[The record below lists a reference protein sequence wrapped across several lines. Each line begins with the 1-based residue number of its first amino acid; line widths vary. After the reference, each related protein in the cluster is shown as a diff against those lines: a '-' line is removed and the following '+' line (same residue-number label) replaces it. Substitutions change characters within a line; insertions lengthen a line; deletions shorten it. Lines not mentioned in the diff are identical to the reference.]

1 MEIDSL
7 GWRTDVRL
15 RQLEGA
21 RVEERADHLVIRT
34 EANPAYRWGNFLL
47 LRSPVYGGGIE
58 RWIDRF
64 QAVFPAAD
72 YVALGIDSRAGNP
85 GAEEELIAAGLS
97 IDVDT
102 VLSARA
108 LRTPARAPAGAE
120 FRALESERDWQQV
133 LELGALTAENA
144 ESSRYRKFAVRQ
156 MQAIRRVCERGHGA
170 WFGAFADGELRSSL
184 GIFSADPGV
193 ARFQGVET
201 HPEHRRQGLA
211 GNLLFAA
218 SEWARDELDAKCLVI
233 AADPNY
239 FAIEMYRSLGFAE
252 HDHKVYL
259 SRV

>member
-34 EANPAYRWGNFLL
+34 EANPGYRWGNFLL

-72 YVALGIDSRAGNP
+72 YVALGIDSRAGNR

-133 LELGALTAENA
+133 LELGASPLRMLRVLATA
-144 ESSRYRKFAVRQ
+144 SSPFARC
-156 MQAIRRVCERGHGA
+156 RR
-170 WFGAFADGELRSSL
+170 S
-184 GIFSADPGV
+184 
-193 ARFQGVET
+193 
-201 HPEHRRQGLA
+201 
-211 GNLLFAA
+211 AA
-218 SEWARDELDAKCLVI
+218 SASAVMAPGSAPSQMESEPGDLQR
-233 AADPNY
+233 
-239 FAIEMYRSLGFAE
+239 
-252 HDHKVYL
+252 
-259 SRV
+259 